1 MNDIQT
7 MLSHASEHAS
17 LYAPWYLCL
26 LAFATGIFVSFTPC
40 LYPMIPITAGILH
53 KQATRSVFFN
63 FLHALA
69 YTMGIA
75 TIYATLGL
83 LSVKS
88 SIIFGSWQGNPWFVA
103 GVVAFFLY
111 MAFAMLGFYELYI
124 PSFLTRHGPGV
135 EGNASLLQTFGFGAL
150 SGAVASPCLTPALA
164 LLLGIAA
171 RQETTLSG
179 IAILFSFAMGM
190 SMLLLLVGTF
200 SSILTILPKADTWME
215 DVKRF
220 FGFLMM
226 GGCINF
232 LQPFLTEHVTY
243 LCYTLVCLVACL
255 VYWFERDKSR
265 SALFFGIISVL
276 CAVGYG
282 GYLLKLVL
290 S

>member
-1 MNDIQT
+1 MNDFHN
-7 MLSHASEHAS
+7 MLAHATEHGS
-17 LYAPWYLCL
+17 YYAPWYLCL
-26 LAFATGIFVSFTPC
+26 MAFGAGIFVSFTPC

-69 YTMGIA
+69 YAMGIA
-75 TIYATLGL
+75 LVYATLGL
-83 LSVKS
+83 ISAKS

-103 GVVAFFLY
+103 VVVAFFLY
-111 MAFAMLGFYELYI
+111 MAFSMLGFYELWI

-135 EGNASLLQTFGFGAL
+135 EGKASLLQTFGFGAL

-164 LLLGIAA
+164 LLLGVAA
-171 RQETTLSG
+171 RQESSISG
-179 IAILFSFAMGM
+179 MAILFSFAMGM

-200 SSILTILPKADTWME
+200 SSMVTLLPKAGSWME

-232 LQPFLTEHVTY
+232 LQPFLHELLSY
-243 LCYTLVCLVACL
+243 LLYTIICLTASL
-255 VYWFERDKSR
+255 VYGLELTKRR
-265 SALFFGIISVL
+265 SSLFFGIISML
-276 CAVGYG
+276 CALGFG
-282 GYLLKLVL
+282 GYLMKLIL